1 MFVGML
7 QASRTEKYQRM
18 RELLNEKQW
27 RHYLA
32 LEAQEY
38 GSVMDVAHEAGVSHN
53 TIRRGLR
60 ELEAGERYSPGSR
73 QRKQGGGRKPAAEKD
88 VRLRADLESLLEPK
102 GDPMSLLKWTTKS
115 VAHLQAALEQMGHQ
129 VAETTIRRMLHA
141 LGYSLRANKK
151 NIEGTS
157 HPDRDAQFTHIKE
170 TCQQFEQHGNPIISV
185 DCKKKELIGQFKNNG
200 AEWQA
205 KGEQTEVNV
214 YDFLS
219 LADGKAIPYGVYDL
233 VHNRGFVNVGI
244 DHETAEF
251 AVESIRRWWQQWGK
265 ALYPGKK
272 HILITA
278 DGGGSN
284 GVRNRLWKKR
294 LQEFA
299 TDEQLAIS
307 VVHYPPAT
315 SKWNK
320 IEHRL
325 FSFISMNWR
334 AKPLTSLEVVL
345 ELLSHTTTKEGLT
358 VTALKDS
365 QSYPTGLKVTDEE
378 IASLHLLKDAFHG
391 EWNYTILPQTS
402 PAAGQL
408 I

>member
-1 MFVGML
+1 MTTSARPKGERQNNLILQEECAIFWGMTP
-7 QASRTEKYQRM
+7 ASRTETYQRM
-18 RELLNEKQW
+18 RGLLNEKQW
-27 RHYLA
+27 RQYLA
-32 LEAQEY
+32 LEAQERE
-38 GSVMDVAHEAGVSHN
+38 SVRQVAQEARVSSN
-53 TIRRGLR
+53 TIRRGMR
-60 ELEAGERYSPGSR
+60 ELQAGDSYTPGAR
-73 QRKQGGGRKPAAEKD
+73 QRAKGGGRKKAVERDAN
-88 VRLRADLESLLEPK
+88 LLADLESLLEPK

-129 VAETTIRRMLHA
+129 VAETTIRRLLHA

-157 HPDRDAQFTHIKE
+157 HPDRDAQFAHIKAQ
-170 TCQQFEQHGNPIISV
+170 CQQFEQDGNPIISV
-185 DCKKKELIGQFKNNG
+185 DCKKKELIGQFKNHG
-200 AEWQA
+200 REWQA
-205 KGEQTEVNV
+205 KGQDSVVNV

-233 VHNRGFVNVGI
+233 VHNRGFVNVGL

-251 AVESIRRWWQQWGK
+251 AVESIRRWWRESGK
-265 ALYPGKK
+265 ALYPGKRAL
-272 HILITA
+272 LITA

-284 GVRNRLWKKR
+284 GVKNRLWKKM

-299 TDEQLAIS
+299 NDEQLAIS

-325 FSFISMNWR
+325 FSFISINWR

-345 ELLSHTTTKEGLT
+345 ELISHTTTRGA
-358 VTALKDS
+358 VTG
-365 QSYPTGLKVTDEE
+365 QS
-378 IASLHLLKDAFHG
+378 AF
-391 EWNYTILPQTS
+391 
-402 PAAGQL
+402 GQPDL
-408 I
+408 SDGQESHR

>member
-1 MFVGML
+1 
-7 QASRTEKYQRM
+7 M
-18 RELLNEKQW
+18 REMLNEKQW
-27 RHYLA
+27 RQYLA
-32 LEAQEY
+32 LEAQERS
-38 GSVMDVAHEAGVSHN
+38 SVRQVAQEAGVSST
-53 TIRRGLR
+53 TIRRGMR
-60 ELEAGERYSPGSR
+60 ELQAGDGYTPGAR
-73 QRKQGGGRKPAAEKD
+73 QREKGGGRKKAVEKD
-88 VRLRADLESLLEPK
+88 AKLLADLESLLEPK

-115 VAHLQAALEQMGHQ
+115 VAHLKEALEQMGHQ
-129 VAETTIRRMLHA
+129 VAETTIRRLLHA

-157 HPDRDAQFTHIKE
+157 HPDRDAQFAHIKAR
-170 TCQQFEQHGNPIISV
+170 CQQFEQEGNPIISV

-200 AEWQA
+200 REWQA
-205 KGEQTEVNV
+205 KGQDTVVNV

-219 LADGKAIPYGVYDL
+219 LADSKAIPYGVYDL
-233 VHNRGFVNVGI
+233 VHNRGFVNVGL

-251 AVESIRRWWQQWGK
+251 AVESIRRWWRESGK

-272 HILITA
+272 ALLITA

-284 GVRNRLWKKR
+284 GVKNRLWKKM
-294 LQEFA
+294 LQAFA

-325 FSFISMNWR
+325 FSFISINWR
-334 AKPLTSLEVVL
+334 ATPLTSLEVVL
-345 ELLSHTTTKEGLT
+345 ELISQTTTKEGLI

-365 QSYPTGLKVTDEE
+365 QTYPTGRKVSDEE
-378 IASLHLLKDAFHG
+378 LAALHLIRDAFHG
-391 EWNYTILPQTS
+391 EWNYTILPQAL
-402 PAAGQL
+402 PAADQL